1 LSAEADNR
9 HKVPREDDFNRL
21 KWRDKVKPENNPKT
35 ILLRVEGMDCADC
48 ALHLEKAA
56 LGVPGVRSAEVS
68 FATGRM
74 RLVAEEGERVL
85 PQVQAVARQMGYQV
99 LPVAPTAGGAGW
111 RDWLR
116 RHPRVWLTALAGL
129 LLLAALAA
137 HRAASAAP
145 LRDGLLIA
153 ATVIGG
159 FPVARAGWGTLRA
172 TRRPDMNALMTVA
185 VIGALALGEYAESS
199 VVVFLFSL
207 GELLEALTMDRAR
220 GAVRALMA
228 LRPPEATRRT
238 PQGEER
244 VPVEALAVGDLVL
257 IRPGER
263 IPADGRVREGHSAV
277 DQSPITGESLPVE
290 KGVGDEVYAG
300 TVNGPG
306 ALTVEVTRPA
316 SDSTLARIIH
326 LVEEAQERRAPSQRL
341 VDRFAAVY
349 TPAVVA
355 GAALVATV
363 PPLLGLGGLADWLY
377 RALVLLVIACPC
389 ALVISTP
396 VAVVSGLAAAARAGI
411 LIKGGLHLEELAR
424 LRAVALDKTGT
435 LTVGEPRLVG
445 GQCANHV
452 GESPQECPECLD
464 LLAKAAAVEAR
475 SGHPLAR
482 AVVRAAQELGVA
494 DRYGPAQRV
503 ESQPGR
509 GVQGEVAGHAVRVGS
524 HAYVHEGRAEEDDF
538 CRRVDAV
545 SARGRTAVVV
555 EDVCCASRAYGVV
568 ADTLRPEAPAVI
580 RALKGMGI
588 LRTVMLTGDNPAV
601 AERVARAAGVDE
613 FQAGLLPHQKVEAV
627 GALLERYGTV
637 AMVGDGVN
645 DAPALARASVGIA
658 MGAVGSDVALE
669 TADVA
674 LMGDDLWGLPRAVRL
689 GRRVAAVIRQNVA
702 FSLATKAAFLAL
714 AVAGVATL
722 WMAVFA
728 DVGVSLLVILN
739 GMRLMQ
745 EKSSAG

>member
-1 LSAEADNR
+1 M
-9 HKVPREDDFNRL
+9 
-21 KWRDKVKPENNPKT
+21 KPENNPKT

-99 LPVAPTAGGAGW
+99 LPAAPTGGGAGW

-116 RHPRVWLTALAGL
+116 RHPRVWPTALAGL

-137 HRAASAAP
+137 RWAASAAP

-277 DQSPITGESLPVE
+277 DQSPITGESLPAE

-355 GAALVATV
+355 GAALMATV

-658 MGAVGSDVALE
+658 MGAAGSDVALE

>member
-1 LSAEADNR
+1 
-9 HKVPREDDFNRL
+9 
-21 KWRDKVKPENNPKT
+21 
-35 ILLRVEGMDCADC
+35 
-48 ALHLEKAA
+48 
-56 LGVPGVRSAEVS
+56 
-68 FATGRM
+68 
-74 RLVAEEGERVL
+74 
-85 PQVQAVARQMGYQV
+85 
-99 LPVAPTAGGAGW
+99 
-111 RDWLR
+111 
-116 RHPRVWLTALAGL
+116 
-129 LLLAALAA
+129 
-137 HRAASAAP
+137 
-145 LRDGLLIA
+145 LLIA

-411 LIKGGLHLEELAR
+411 LIKGGLYLEELAR

-452 GESPQECPECLD
+452 GQSPQECPECLD

>member
-1 LSAEADNR
+1 
-9 HKVPREDDFNRL
+9 
-21 KWRDKVKPENNPKT
+21 
-35 ILLRVEGMDCADC
+35 
-48 ALHLEKAA
+48 
-56 LGVPGVRSAEVS
+56 
-68 FATGRM
+68 
-74 RLVAEEGERVL
+74 
-85 PQVQAVARQMGYQV
+85 
-99 LPVAPTAGGAGW
+99 
-111 RDWLR
+111 
-116 RHPRVWLTALAGL
+116 
-129 LLLAALAA
+129 
-137 HRAASAAP
+137 
-145 LRDGLLIA
+145 
-153 ATVIGG
+153 
-159 FPVARAGWGTLRA
+159 
-172 TRRPDMNALMTVA
+172 
-185 VIGALALGEYAESS
+185 
-199 VVVFLFSL
+199 
-207 GELLEALTMDRAR
+207 
-220 GAVRALMA
+220 
-228 LRPPEATRRT
+228 
-238 PQGEER
+238 
-244 VPVEALAVGDLVL
+244 
-257 IRPGER
+257 
-263 IPADGRVREGHSAV
+263 
-277 DQSPITGESLPVE
+277 
-290 KGVGDEVYAG
+290 
-300 TVNGPG
+300 
-306 ALTVEVTRPA
+306 
-316 SDSTLARIIH
+316 
-326 LVEEAQERRAPSQRL
+326 
-341 VDRFAAVY
+341 
-349 TPAVVA
+349 
-355 GAALVATV
+355 
-363 PPLLGLGGLADWLY
+363 
-377 RALVLLVIACPC
+377 
-389 ALVISTP
+389 
-396 VAVVSGLAAAARAGI
+396 
-411 LIKGGLHLEELAR
+411 
-424 LRAVALDKTGT
+424 
-435 LTVGEPRLVG
+435 
-445 GQCANHV
+445 
-452 GESPQECPECLD
+452 
-464 LLAKAAAVEAR
+464 
-475 SGHPLAR
+475 
-482 AVVRAAQELGVA
+482 
-494 DRYGPAQRV
+494 
-503 ESQPGR
+503 
-509 GVQGEVAGHAVRVGS
+509 VGS

>member
-1 LSAEADNR
+1 
-9 HKVPREDDFNRL
+9 
-21 KWRDKVKPENNPKT
+21 VKPENNPKT

-74 RLVAEEGERVL
+74 RLVAEEGEQVL

-99 LPVAPTAGGAGW
+99 LPATPTGGGAGW
-111 RDWLR
+111 QDWLR
-116 RHPRVWLTALAGL
+116 RHPRVWPTAMAGL

-137 HRAASAAP
+137 RWAASAAP

-159 FPVARAGWGTLRA
+159 FPVARAGWGALRA

-435 LTVGEPRLVG
+435 LTAGEPRLVG

>member
-1 LSAEADNR
+1 M
-9 HKVPREDDFNRL
+9 
-21 KWRDKVKPENNPKT
+21 KPENNPKT
-35 ILLRVEGMDCADC
+35 MLLRVEGMDCADC

-99 LPVAPTAGGAGW
+99 LPVTPTAGGAGW

-116 RHPRVWLTALAGL
+116 RHPRVWPTALAGL

-137 HRAASAAP
+137 HLAASAAP
-145 LRDGLLIA
+145 LRDGLLVA

-263 IPADGRVREGHSAV
+263 VPADGRVREGRSAV

-355 GAALVATV
+355 GAALVAAI

-396 VAVVSGLAAAARAGI
+396 VAVVSGLTAAARAGI
-411 LIKGGLHLEELAR
+411 LIKGGRHLEELAR

-452 GESPQECPECLD
+452 GQSPQECPECLD

-494 DRYGPAQRV
+494 DRYGPARMV

-509 GVQGEVAGHAVRVGS
+509 GVQGDVAGHAVRVGS

-627 GALLERYGTV
+627 GMLLERYGTV

-674 LMGDDLWGLPRAVRL
+674 LMGDDLWGLLRAVRL
-689 GRRVAAVIRQNVA
+689 GRRVVAVIRQNVA

-745 EKSSAG
+745 DKSSAG

>member
-1 LSAEADNR
+1 MS
-9 HKVPREDDFNRL
+9 P
-21 KWRDKVKPENNPKT
+21 
-35 ILLRVEGMDCADC
+35 LRVPDFQI
-48 ALHLEKAA
+48 
-56 LGVPGVRSAEVS
+56 PYSPIS
-68 FATGRM
+68 TI
-74 RLVAEEGERVL
+74 
-85 PQVQAVARQMGYQV
+85 PQ
-99 LPVAPTAGGAGW
+99 P
-111 RDWLR
+111 
-116 RHPRVWLTALAGL
+116 
-129 LLLAALAA
+129 
-137 HRAASAAP
+137 
-145 LRDGLLIA
+145 I
-153 ATVIGG
+153 
-159 FPVARAGWGTLRA
+159 ARAGWGALRA

-645 DAPALARASVGIA
+645 DAPALARASAGIA

>member
-1 LSAEADNR
+1 
-9 HKVPREDDFNRL
+9 
-21 KWRDKVKPENNPKT
+21 
-35 ILLRVEGMDCADC
+35 
-48 ALHLEKAA
+48 
-56 LGVPGVRSAEVS
+56 
-68 FATGRM
+68 
-74 RLVAEEGERVL
+74 
-85 PQVQAVARQMGYQV
+85 
-99 LPVAPTAGGAGW
+99 
-111 RDWLR
+111 
-116 RHPRVWLTALAGL
+116 
-129 LLLAALAA
+129 
-137 HRAASAAP
+137 
-145 LRDGLLIA
+145 LLIA

-277 DQSPITGESLPVE
+277 DQSPITGESLPAE

>member
-1 LSAEADNR
+1 
-9 HKVPREDDFNRL
+9 
-21 KWRDKVKPENNPKT
+21 
-35 ILLRVEGMDCADC
+35 
-48 ALHLEKAA
+48 
-56 LGVPGVRSAEVS
+56 
-68 FATGRM
+68 
-74 RLVAEEGERVL
+74 
-85 PQVQAVARQMGYQV
+85 
-99 LPVAPTAGGAGW
+99 
-111 RDWLR
+111 
-116 RHPRVWLTALAGL
+116 
-129 LLLAALAA
+129 
-137 HRAASAAP
+137 
-145 LRDGLLIA
+145 LLIA

>member
-1 LSAEADNR
+1 LSGDAIRAIAT
-9 HKVPREDDFNRL
+9 PWSTFWRE
-21 KWRDKVKPENNPKT
+21 KVKPENNPKT

-48 ALHLEKAA
+48 ALQLEKAA

-116 RHPRVWLTALAGL
+116 RHPRVWPTALAGL

-137 HRAASAAP
+137 YWAASAAP

-159 FPVARAGWGTLRA
+159 FPVARAGWRTLRT

-207 GELLEALTMDRAR
+207 GELLEALTIDRAR

-316 SDSTLARIIH
+316 SDSTLVRIIH

-411 LIKGGLHLEELAR
+411 LIKGGLYLEELAR

-435 LTVGEPRLVG
+435 LTLGEPRLVG
-445 GQCANHV
+445 GECANHTPRQ
-452 GESPQECPECLD
+452 SPQECPECLD
-464 LLAKAAAVEAR
+464 LLAKAAAVEVR

-538 CRRVDAV
+538 CQRVDAV
-545 SARGRTAVVV
+545 SARGRTAVMV

-658 MGAVGSDVALE
+658 MGVVGSDVALE

>member
-1 LSAEADNR
+1 MSL
-9 HKVPREDDFNRL
+9 
-21 KWRDKVKPENNPKT
+21 ENNLKT
-35 ILLRVEGMDCADC
+35 FLLRVEGMDCADC

-56 LGVPGVRSAEVS
+56 QGVPGVHRAEVS

-74 RLVAEEGERVL
+74 RLVAEGDGVIPE
-85 PQVQAVARQMGYQV
+85 VQAVARKMGYRV
-99 LPVAPTAGGAGW
+99 LPATPTTDGAGW
-111 RDWLR
+111 RGWLR
-116 RHPRVWLTALAGL
+116 RYPRALPTALSGL
-129 LLLAALAA
+129 LLALALGVHLLA
-137 HRAASAAP
+137 GPAP
-145 LRDGLLIA
+145 LQDGLLIA
-153 ATVIGG
+153 AAITGG
-159 FPVARAGWGTLRA
+159 FPVARAGWAALRA
-172 TRRPDMNALMTVA
+172 TRRPDMNTLMTVA
-185 VIGALALGEYAESS
+185 VAGALTIGEYAEAG

-207 GELLEALTMDRAR
+207 GELLESLTMDRAR
-220 GAVRALMA
+220 SAVRALMA

-263 IPADGRVREGHSAV
+263 IPADGRIREGRSSV
-277 DQSPITGESLPVE
+277 DQSPITGESMPVE
-290 KGVGDEVYAG
+290 KGPGDEVFAG

-306 ALTVEVTRPA
+306 ALTVEVTCAA

-326 LVEEAQERRAPSQRL
+326 LVEEAQEQRAPSQRL
-341 VDRFAAVY
+341 VDRFAVVY

-355 GAALVATV
+355 GALLVATV
-363 PPLLGLGGLADWLY
+363 PPLLGLGPFLDWLY

-396 VAVVSGLAAAARAGI
+396 VAVVSGLTAAARAGV
-411 LIKGGLHLEELAR
+411 LIKGGVHLEALAR
-424 LRAVALDKTGT
+424 LRAVAFDKTGT

-445 GQCANHV
+445 GECANHTADRR
-452 GESPQECPECLD
+452 PQECPECLD

-482 AVVRAAQELGVA
+482 AVMRAAEELGVA
-494 DRYGPAQRV
+494 DRYGLAEAV
-503 ESQPGR
+503 ESAPGR
-509 GVQGEVAGHAVRVGS
+509 GVQGRVAGHAVKVGS
-524 HAYVHEGRAEEDDF
+524 HAYVHGEREEDDPF

-545 SARGRTAVVV
+545 AARGRTAVVV
-555 EDVCCASRAYGVV
+555 EDVCCGNRAYGVV
-568 ADTLRPEAPAVI
+568 ADTLRPETAAVI
-580 RALKGMGI
+580 GALKGMGI
-588 LRTVMLTGDNPAV
+588 RRTVMLTGDNRAV

-613 FQAGLLPHQKVEAV
+613 FRSELLPEQKVEAV
-627 GALLERYGTV
+627 EELLGRYGTV

-645 DAPALARASVGIA
+645 DAPALARASVGVA
-658 MGAVGSDVALE
+658 MGAAGSDVALE

-674 LMGDDLWGLPRAVRL
+674 LMGDDLWGVPRAVRL
-689 GRRVAAVIRQNVA
+689 GRRTVAIIRQNVA

-714 AVAGVATL
+714 AVAGLATL

-739 GMRLMQ
+739 GMRLLMH
-745 EKSSAG
+745 SAK

>member
-1 LSAEADNR
+1 M
-9 HKVPREDDFNRL
+9 KRL
-21 KWRDKVKPENNPKT
+21 
-35 ILLRVEGMDCADC
+35 M
-48 ALHLEKAA
+48 
-56 LGVPGVRSAEVS
+56 
-68 FATGRM
+68 FA
-74 RLVAEEGERVL
+74 
-85 PQVQAVARQMGYQV
+85 
-99 LPVAPTAGGAGW
+99 LPV
-111 RDWLR
+111 L
-116 RHPRVWLTALAGL
+116 ALAG
-129 LLLAALAA
+129 
-137 HRAASAAP
+137 AASATP

-153 ATVIGG
+153 ATLIGG
-159 FPVARAGWGTLRA
+159 FPVARSGWRTLRT
-172 TRRPDMNALMTVA
+172 TRRPDMNVLMTVA
-185 VIGALALGEYAESS
+185 ITGALALGEYAESS

-207 GELLEALTMDRAR
+207 GELLEALTVDRAR

-290 KGVGDEVYAG
+290 RGVGDEVYAG

-355 GAALVATV
+355 GAALVAAI

-411 LIKGGLHLEELAR
+411 LIKGGLYLEELAR

-435 LTVGEPRLVG
+435 LTLGEPRLVG

-452 GESPQECPECLD
+452 GQSPQECPECLD

-482 AVVRAAQELGVA
+482 AVVRAAQALGVA
-494 DRYGPAQRV
+494 DRYGLAQRV

-555 EDVCCASRAYGVV
+555 EDVCCAGRAYGVV

-613 FQAGLLPHQKVEAV
+613 FRAGLLPHQKVEAV

-689 GRRVAAVIRQNVA
+689 GRRVVAVIRQNVA

-739 GMRLMQ
+739 GMR
-745 EKSSAG
+745 AGRLPPQPA

>member
-1 LSAEADNR
+1 
-9 HKVPREDDFNRL
+9 
-21 KWRDKVKPENNPKT
+21 
-35 ILLRVEGMDCADC
+35 M
-48 ALHLEKAA
+48 
-56 LGVPGVRSAEVS
+56 
-68 FATGRM
+68 
-74 RLVAEEGERVL
+74 
-85 PQVQAVARQMGYQV
+85 
-99 LPVAPTAGGAGW
+99 
-111 RDWLR
+111 
-116 RHPRVWLTALAGL
+116 
-129 LLLAALAA
+129 
-137 HRAASAAP
+137 
-145 LRDGLLIA
+145 LIA